1 MREIYMNNN
10 NLIGITLS
18 ILCIIHCALPFL
30 TIATSLNSLVFFIEN
45 SKIIHI
51 FLFTMVFVVY
61 LIVFPKNYIRDR
73 KLLTL
78 IISSFGV
85 LLLFFALFLD
95 GYPETYSTLIG
106 ASLLLLAHYRNH
118 ISTKLI
124 KDIKV

>member
-1 MREIYMNNN
+1 MNNN

-30 TIATSLNSLVFFIEN
+30 AIVTSLNSLAIFIEN

-118 ISTKLI
+118 ISRKLI

>member
-1 MREIYMNNN
+1 MNNN

-30 TIATSLNSLVFFIEN
+30 AIATSLNSLAIFIEN
-45 SKIIHI
+45 SKIVHI
-51 FLFTMVFVVY
+51 FLFIMVFVVY

-73 KLLTL
+73 KLSAL

>member
-1 MREIYMNNN
+1 MNNN

-30 TIATSLNSLVFFIEN
+30 AIMTSLNSLAIFIEN

-95 GYPETYSTLIG
+95 VYPETYSTLIG
-106 ASLLLLAHYRNH
+106 ASLLLLAHYKNH

>member
-1 MREIYMNNN
+1 MNNN

-30 TIATSLNSLVFFIEN
+30 AIATSLNSLVFFIEN

-73 KLLTL
+73 KLFTL

>member
-1 MREIYMNNN
+1 MNNN

-30 TIATSLNSLVFFIEN
+30 AIVTSLNSLAIFIDN

-51 FLFTMVFVVY
+51 FLFAMVFVVY

-78 IISSFGV
+78 IISTSGV
-85 LLLFFALFLD
+85 LLLFLALFLK

-106 ASLLLLAHYRNH
+106 ASLLLLAHYKNH
-118 ISTKLI
+118 RSTKLLR
-124 KDIKV
+124 V

>member
-1 MREIYMNNN
+1 MNNN

-30 TIATSLNSLVFFIEN
+30 AIVTSLNSLAIFIEN

-51 FLFTMVFVVY
+51 FLFIMVFVVY

-73 KLLTL
+73 KLSAL

-85 LLLFFALFLD
+85 LLLFFALFLE

-118 ISTKLI
+118 ISTRLI
-124 KDIKV
+124 KGIEV

>member
-1 MREIYMNNN
+1 MNNN

-30 TIATSLNSLVFFIEN
+30 AIVTSLNSLEIFIEN

-95 GYPETYSTLIG
+95 EYPETYSTLIG

-118 ISTKLI
+118 ISTNLI
-124 KDIKV
+124 MDIKV

>member
-1 MREIYMNNN
+1 MNNN

-30 TIATSLNSLVFFIEN
+30 AIVTSLNSLAIFIEN

-51 FLFTMVFVVY
+51 FLFIMVFVVY

-118 ISTKLI
+118 ISRKLI

>member
-1 MREIYMNNN
+1 MNNN
-10 NLIGITLS
+10 NLIGIALS

-30 TIATSLNSLVFFIEN
+30 AIVTSLNSLAIFIEN
-45 SKIIHI
+45 SKIVHI
-51 FLFTMVFVVY
+51 FLFIMVFVVY

-106 ASLLLLAHYRNH
+106 ASLLLLAHYKNH

>member
-1 MREIYMNNN
+1 MNNN

-30 TIATSLNSLVFFIEN
+30 AIVTSLNSLAIFIDN

-118 ISTKLI
+118 ISTRLI
-124 KDIKV
+124 KGIEV

>member
-1 MREIYMNNN
+1 MNNN

-30 TIATSLNSLVFFIEN
+30 AIMTSLNSLAIFIEN

>member
-1 MREIYMNNN
+1 MNNN

-30 TIATSLNSLVFFIEN
+30 AIVTSLNSLAIFIEN

-51 FLFTMVFVVY
+51 FLFTMVFVIY

-106 ASLLLLAHYRNH
+106 ASLLLLAHYRNY
-118 ISTKLI
+118 ISKKLI

>member
-1 MREIYMNNN
+1 MNNN

-18 ILCIIHCALPFL
+18 IICIIHCALPFL
-30 TIATSLNSLVFFIEN
+30 AIVTSLNSLAIFIEN

-51 FLFTMVFVVY
+51 FLFIMVFVVY

-73 KLLTL
+73 KLLAL

-85 LLLFFALFLD
+85 LLLFFALFLE
-95 GYPETYSTLIG
+95 GYPEIYSTLFG

-118 ISTKLI
+118 ISIKLI
-124 KDIKV
+124 KDIEA

>member
-1 MREIYMNNN
+1 MNNN

-30 TIATSLNSLVFFIEN
+30 AIVTSLNSLAIFIEN

-73 KLLTL
+73 KLFTLT
-78 IISSFGV
+78 ISSFGV

-95 GYPETYSTLIG
+95 GYPETYSTLFG

-124 KDIKV
+124 MDIKV

>member
-1 MREIYMNNN
+1 MNNN

-30 TIATSLNSLVFFIEN
+30 AIVTSLNSLAIFIEN

-118 ISTKLI
+118 ISTRLI
-124 KDIKV
+124 KGIEV

>member
-1 MREIYMNNN
+1 MNNN

-30 TIATSLNSLVFFIEN
+30 AIVTSLNSLVFFIEN

-95 GYPETYSTLIG
+95 EYPETYSTLIG

>member
-1 MREIYMNNN
+1 MNNN

-18 ILCIIHCALPFL
+18 ILCIIHCSLPFL
-30 TIATSLNSLVFFIEN
+30 AIVTSLNSLAIFIEN

-95 GYPETYSTLIG
+95 EYPETYSTLIG
-106 ASLLLLAHYRNH
+106 ASLLLLAHYRNY